1 MTGGQDSA
9 GTGRLYK
16 ICKGIGVSKEH
27 IKTIIPLKRNLEE
40 NISILRKEF
49 EYNGVSV
56 ILATRECIQT
66 LKRKKRKSN
75 NA

>member
-1 MTGGQDSA
+1 MDAALSN
-9 GTGRLYK
+9 LDE
-16 ICKGIGVSKEH
+16 EH
-27 IKTIIPLKRNLEE
+27 IKNIVPLKKNLEE
-40 NISILRKEF
+40 NMEILKKEF
-49 EYNGVSV
+49 DYKGVSV